1 MRMKKLAVMALATA
15 LSVGS
20 VMTASAAWLQEGSN
34 WRYQNDNGTFQT
46 GTWFRDADGRWY
58 HFDNNGIMQKGW
70 FQDADGKWYFLAYNG
85 VMQVGL
91 IKVDN
96 NVYYMGTS
104 GDLFIGDMKIG
115 NTTYNFGLNG
125 TTNGQPSVPASATF
139 GGNGNQSLNGGG
151 GGSSSGGS
159 GGGSTTPTPVPVPEK
174 VGEAVGNVK
183 SDAEELLKDET
194 VKAVISD
201 IVIPDAPTMNGK
213 DKASVPVTVTVKEVK
228 TDDDVE
234 AVIGAI
240 TTLVDTTLENID
252 PTETVTVE
260 IPVGVNVPG
269 LQNRKKDI
277 KVEAMDEEMERL
289 LNTYIKTEN
298 LDSLKNG
305 TVAYI
310 TVPVEGVNVTY
321 TISLK

>member
-96 NVYYMGTS
+96 QVYYMGTS

-115 NTTYNFGLNG
+115 NTTYNFGLYG
-125 TTNGQPSVPASATF
+125 TTNGQPSVPASATY

-159 GGGSTTPTPVPVPEK
+159 GGGSTTTPVPEE
-174 VGEAVGNVK
+174 VGSAVDNVK
-183 SDAEELLKDET
+183 GAVED
-194 VKAVISD
+194 VKAQAQSVISD
-201 IVIPDAPTMNGK
+201 IVVPEAKMDGDA
-213 DKASVPVTVTVKEVK
+213 KATVSVTVTVKAVK
-228 TDDDVE
+228 TEEDVTTVKK
-234 AVIGAI
+234 AV
-240 TTLVDTTLENID
+240 TSLVGKTVDGVASD
-252 PTETVTVE
+252 ETVTVV
-260 IPVGVNVPG
+260 IPDGVVLPG
-269 LQNRKKDI
+269 LPSHTKEI
-277 KVEAMDEEMERL
+277 KVEDMDSEMNRL
-289 LNTYIKTEN
+289 LDKYLSIDN
-298 LDSLKNG
+298 LDKYKTG
-305 TVAYI
+305 TVASI
-310 TVPVEGVNVTY
+310 IVPVEGVDVTY
-321 TISLK
+321 AITLK

>member
-96 NVYYMGTS
+96 QVYYMGTS

-115 NTTYNFGLNG
+115 NTTYNFGLYG
-125 TTNGQPSVPASATF
+125 TTNGQPSVPASATY

-151 GGSSSGGS
+151 SGS
-159 GGGSTTPTPVPVPEK
+159 GGDRTTPTPTPIPVPDEVGSVVDK
-174 VGEAVGNVK
+174 VKGEV
-183 SDAEELLKDET
+183 ET
-194 VKAVISD
+194 VKEAAKDVISN
-201 IVIPDAPTMNGK
+201 IVVPEPKMESEK
-213 DKASVPVTVTVKEVK
+213 KASVPVTVTVKAVK
-228 TDDDVE
+228 TEEDVT
-234 AVIGAI
+234 AVKNAV
-240 TTLVDTTLENID
+240 TSLVGKTVEGVASDEI
-252 PTETVTVE
+252 VTVV
-260 IPVGVNVPG
+260 IPDGVVLPG
-269 LQNRKKDI
+269 LPSHTKEI
-277 KVEAMDEEMERL
+277 KVEDIDSEMNRL
-289 LNTYIKTEN
+289 LDKYLSVDN
-298 LDSLKNG
+298 LDKYKTG
-305 TVAYI
+305 TVASI
-310 TVPVEGVNVTY
+310 IVPVEGVDVTY
-321 TISLK
+321 TITLK

>member
-70 FQDADGKWYFLAYNG
+70 FQDADAKWYFLAYNG

-96 NVYYMGTS
+96 QVYYMGTS

-115 NTTYNFGLNG
+115 NTTYNFGLYG

-151 GGSSSGGS
+151 SSSGGS
-159 GGGSTTPTPVPVPEK
+159 NGGSTTPTPVPVPDE
-174 VGEAVGNVK
+174 VGETVGNVK
-183 SDAEELLKDET
+183 SDAEKLIKNDPA
-194 VKAVISD
+194 VAAVISD
-201 IVIPDAPTMNGK
+201 IVIPDTPTMNGK

-228 TDDDVE
+228 TEEDVE
-234 AVIGAI
+234 AVKDAI
-240 TTLVDTTLENID
+240 TTLVGTTLENVD
-252 PTETVTVE
+252 PAETVTVE
-260 IPVGVNVPG
+260 IPAGVDVPG
-269 LQNRKKDI
+269 LPNRTKNI
-277 KVEAMDEEMERL
+277 KVADMDSEMERL
-289 LNTYIKTEN
+289 LDTYLKTEN
-298 LDSLKNG
+298 LDSIKNG
-305 TVAYI
+305 TVASI
-310 TVPVEGVNVTY
+310 TVPVKGVDVTY

>member
-96 NVYYMGTS
+96 QVYYMGTS

-115 NTTYNFGLNG
+115 NTTYNFGLYG
-125 TTNGQPSVPASATF
+125 TTNGQPSVPASATY

-151 GGSSSGGS
+151 GGSSST
-159 GGGSTTPTPVPVPEK
+159 GGGNYTPSTPEEK
-174 VGEAVGNVK
+174 VDAAISDVKNVANSVENSTGGK
-183 SDAEELLKDET
+183 
-194 VKAVISD
+194 VKASVVETSVD
-201 IVIPDAPTMNGK
+201 VENKTASVDVEVAAPGLDLSNAT
-213 DKASVPVTVTVKEVK
+213 DKASVSAAVTKVVKEVVDSADKDTTVTINADGTDIPDVPYPVKKLTDAKIKELVNKYVKAENYEVGTTADVTVTVAG
-228 TDDDVE
+228 VE
-234 AVIGAI
+234 
-240 TTLVDTTLENID
+240 
-252 PTETVTVE
+252 
-260 IPVGVNVPG
+260 
-269 LQNRKKDI
+269 
-277 KVEAMDEEMERL
+277 M
-289 LNTYIKTEN
+289 TY
-298 LDSLKNG
+298 S
-305 TVAYI
+305 
-310 TVPVEGVNVTY
+310 
-321 TISLK
+321 ISLSK